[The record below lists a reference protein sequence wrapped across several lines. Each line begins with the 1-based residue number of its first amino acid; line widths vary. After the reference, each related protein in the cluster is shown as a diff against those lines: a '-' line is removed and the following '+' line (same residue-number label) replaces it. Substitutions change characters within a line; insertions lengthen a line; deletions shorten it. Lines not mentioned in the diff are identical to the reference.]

1 MVNTSAETIVDV
13 RNLRKEFTDDAGK
26 FDVLKNVCFTI
37 NKGEMIALLG
47 ISGAGKTTLLQI
59 LGGLDKFDDGSVMVC
74 GKQLGAMKKGHEL
87 AVFRNRHVGF
97 VFQFHHLLPDFTAL
111 ENTIIPGLILKKPKN
126 ECIKKAKD
134 LLGYLGLKSRETH
147 YPTQLSGG
155 ERQRVA
161 LARALL
167 NDPALIL
174 ADEPTG
180 NLDRGNGELLLNLFE
195 KTNRELNQTYLI
207 ATHNNQMTTRM
218 HRTIQLEDGVVSVV
232 ASIPTHREATGD

>member
-1 MVNTSAETIVDV
+1 MSEPVDEKIVDV
-13 RNLRKEFTDDAGK
+13 KGLRKEFTDDAGK
-26 FDVLKNVCFTI
+26 FDVLKNVDFSVH
-37 NKGEMIALLG
+37 KGEMIALLG

-59 LGGLDKFDDGSVMVC
+59 LGGLDSFNGGLVTVC
-74 GKQLGAMKKGHEL
+74 NKQLGSMKMHEL

-111 ENTIIPGLILKKPKN
+111 ENTIMPGLILKKTKS
-126 ECIKKAKD
+126 ECIKKAKE
-134 LLGYLGLKSRETH
+134 LLGYLGLKSRESH
-147 YPTQLSGG
+147 YPTELSGG

-195 KTNRELNQTYLI
+195 KTNRELKQTFVI
-207 ATHNNQMTTRM
+207 ATHNTQLTLRM
-218 HRTIQLEDGVVSVV
+218 HRTLLLENG
-232 ASIPTHREATGD
+232 SILESISDEHLK

>member
-1 MVNTSAETIVDV
+1 MNEPIAEKIVEV
-13 RNLRKEFTDDAGK
+13 KELRKEFIDDAGR
-26 FDVLKNVCFTI
+26 FDVLKNTAFSI
-37 NKGEMIALLG
+37 HKGEMIALLG

-59 LGGLDKFDDGSVMVC
+59 LGGLDSFNGGSVKVC
-74 GKQLGAMKKGHEL
+74 GRQLGTMRMHEL
-87 AVFRNRHVGF
+87 AEFRNRHVGF

-111 ENTIIPGLILKKPKN
+111 ENTIIPGLLLKKPKN
-126 ECIKKAKD
+126 DCIKKAKE
-134 LLGYLGLKSRETH
+134 LLGYLGLKSRESH
-147 YPTQLSGG
+147 FPTELSGG

-195 KTNRELNQTYLI
+195 KTNKELNQTFFI
-207 ATHNNQMTTRM
+207 ATHNTQMSPRM
-218 HRTIQLEDGVVSVV
+218 HRTLLLENCTISESVSEE
-232 ASIPTHREATGD
+232 HLK